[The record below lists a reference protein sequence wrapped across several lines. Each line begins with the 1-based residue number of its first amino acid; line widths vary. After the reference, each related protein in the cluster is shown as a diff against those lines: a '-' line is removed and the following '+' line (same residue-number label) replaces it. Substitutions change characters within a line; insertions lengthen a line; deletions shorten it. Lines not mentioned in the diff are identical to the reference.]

1 MDDPPER
8 SAPVTWGRYFIL
20 MIVDVI
26 AAYQLVLLTMDVFF
40 GSTITPSFAHLQLL
54 TSYVASALS
63 GHIFMSSIGKL
74 RPHQHPCHAVDKTTR
89 KGKMEMLSLSR
100 TLLVSSFIAF
110 GILDVC
116 AQSFKPF
123 KYASLMR
130 SRRPSPAVS
139 SVDASSNT
147 NFNTNYN
154 FSAIA
159 SRMFFTMLARRSMYS
174 GGKFSLTSRQL
185 VDLACFY
192 TTTLLKLAVMLN
204 YVRLVEDAQTAI
216 RSLAPTS
223 RRLGIVTAQEVR
235 ELGAVLVDVLK
246 MVHSLEA
253 AFSLLVL
260 VWYAELMLAIVA
272 SVNIGLSFV
281 QNSRSFWVNGV
292 RLPRNVYL
300 LSVYALLSHRL
311 CSVHGEARKMAATLG
326 HGLSSRVDPRRGAV
340 CGAVKILRRC
350 ASLGEAFT
358 LTALD
363 SFDLDD
369 RFYVNTLGSVI
380 MYGVILQ
387 QLTTAAG

>member
-20 MIVDVI
+20 MMVDVI
-26 AAYQLVLLTMDVFF
+26 ASYQLVLLTMDVFF

-74 RPHQHPCHAVDKTTR
+74 RPHRHPCHAVDKTTR
-89 KGKMEMLSLSR
+89 KGKMKMPSLSR

-123 KYASLMR
+123 KRSL
-130 SRRPSPAVS
+130 
-139 SVDASSNT
+139 
-147 NFNTNYN
+147 
-154 FSAIA
+154 
-159 SRMFFTMLARRSMYS
+159 YS

-204 YVRLVEDAQTAI
+204 Y
-216 RSLAPTS
+216 
-223 RRLGIVTAQEVR
+223 EVR

-281 QNSRSFWVNGV
+281 QDSRSFWVNGV

-326 HGLSSRVDPRRGAV
+326 HGLSSRVDPRRGAL